1 MEKEKHRLSR
11 LTQIVTQ
18 LQSNKLVTAKT
29 LAEKYQVSVRTIYRD
44 IRTLENSGIPIVV
57 EEGRGYSLMQ
67 GYSLPPVMFTEGE
80 ANALVTA
87 EHIINKNKDRSLVEN
102 YENAITKIK
111 SVLKH
116 SQKEKIDFLNN
127 RIQYREQVENKN
139 TSKYLMSV
147 QMCITNFQLISVQ
160 YKSLENN
167 VTNRI
172 IEPFAIYNT
181 QGNWLLIAFC
191 RLRKDYRSFRIDLIQ
206 NIIVQNE
213 KFEPHKITLEEYF
226 LQCQKKTLHS

>member
-18 LQSNKLVTAKT
+18 LQSNKLVTART

-57 EEGRGYSLMQ
+57 EEGRGYSLMK
-67 GYSLPPVMFTEGE
+67 GYNLPPVMFTEGE
-80 ANALVTA
+80 ANALITA

-139 TSKYLMSV
+139 TSKYLMSI
-147 QMCITNFQLISVQ
+147 QTCITNFQLISIR

-167 VTNRI
+167 VTNRV